1 MPFGWYMGR
10 RQGPVISLAIF
21 TIMLSGCLA
30 APVASWGDDSGE
42 ISTSRIGDEV
52 TISADMNQYPG
63 DYGPFS
69 LIGCGNL
76 DGDGNADKNIPAA
89 KELVFSGYMANSI
102 LYETHSDDLKDG
114 RDLGTVAAVIID
126 SMSMQAADEV
136 VEGTGPKV
144 FVKDWISPTY
154 PTTAS
159 GAGLDPVKKE
169 GAKFLSLALIP
180 ASENIIDGIHALETW
195 HQAIEVHGYIMVDNK
210 TSLTGIEKSSG
221 SCSIKIDENAN
232 AHVFVTEIRLA
243 SGVVSEDGEDKDEW
257 AMGDVDYLGRW
268 GFIAF
273 FLLFGVGGAFGAF
286 ILSNMLLMRQA
297 KNTAKTLMGEEGYK
311 KAEKMRKDLRK
322 SKKNKFDDGALQ
334 RAPPKKEP
342 KKPPKEEKKPEP
354 ESKLA
359 GFSLDNILSK
369 GSSLDSTNSISGGG
383 GVTVTAEA
391 VNMVNQNE
399 QMSQSAG
406 GNVSGGFGGG
416 GVSGGGV
423 SGGGVS
429 GGFAGGSQSGGGDSH
444 FSSNS
449 MNAPISS
456 MNTPIERPDKPMKKR
471 RAAKKQSA
479 SSQQSSTQ
487 QSSSSSAPG
496 PKRKGGPPP
505 AKQQRPSVSE
515 SDFDDF
521 SDL

>member
-10 RQGPVISLAIF
+10 RQGPVISLAIL

-30 APVASWGDDSGE
+30 APVASWGDGSGE
-42 ISTSRIGDEV
+42 ISTSKTGDEV

-63 DYGPFS
+63 DYGPYA
-69 LIGCGNL
+69 LIGCNNL
-76 DGDGNADKNIPAA
+76 DNDGNVDKGQPAGN
-89 KELVFSGYMANSI
+89 ELIFSGYMANSI

-114 RDLGTVAAVIID
+114 RDLGSIAAVIID

-144 FVKDWISPTY
+144 FVKDWIAPTY

-169 GAKFLSLALIP
+169 GAKFLSLGLIP

-195 HQAIEVHGYIMVDNK
+195 HQAIEVHGYLLMEDNR
-210 TSLTGIEKSSG
+210 TPSTGIEKSG
-221 SCSIKIDENAN
+221 NSCSISIDENAN
-232 AHVFVTEIRLA
+232 AHVYVTEIRLA
-243 SGVVSEDGEDKDEW
+243 SGVVSEDGEDDDEW

-268 GFIAF
+268 GFITF
-273 FLLFGVGGAFGAF
+273 FLIFGVGGAFGAF
-286 ILSNMLLMRQA
+286 ILSNMLLLRQA
-297 KNTAKTLMGEEGYK
+297 KNTAKTLMGEEGYM
-311 KAEKMRKDLRK
+311 KAEKMKQDLRK
-322 SKKNKFDDGALQ
+322 SKKNKFDDDVIQ

-369 GSSLDSTNSISGGG
+369 GSSLDSTNTISGGG

-391 VNMVNQNE
+391 VNMVKQNE
-399 QMSQSAG
+399 QMSQSTG
-406 GNVSGGFGGG
+406 GNVSGGFSGGG
-416 GVSGGGV
+416 VTSGVSGGGV
-423 SGGGVS
+423 T
-429 GGFAGGSQSGGGDSH
+429 GGFVGGAQSGGGDTH

-449 MNAPISS
+449 MNK
-456 MNTPIERPDKPMKKR
+456 PIERPDKPMKKR
-471 RAAKKQSA
+471 RATKKRSA
-479 SSQQSSTQ
+479 SSQQSTTQ
-487 QSSSSSAPG
+487 QSSSPSAPG

-505 AKQQRPSVSE
+505 SKQQRPSVSDN
-515 SDFDDF
+515 DFDDF